1 MNGNNGELT
10 QFFIAEE
17 ITMLNSK
24 FISHFRDVSV
34 SSRKVLPSFSAVTR
48 KNWFRGVAVGTL
60 SGILSV
66 GTLAQTSS
74 TYVQTNIISD
84 GGPGSVA
91 AQVTDPTLINP
102 WGVSVGPA
110 IWIDKAGSGS
120 VAIDTAAGAIA
131 VPSLPSVTIPA
142 AASATVQ
149 GSPSGTVYNSAG
161 TGFNLPGSTS
171 AALFLFGTLDGT
183 IAAWNVASGTQAVT
197 VINNS
202 AKASYTDIA
211 LDTNATG
218 TFLLAANFKQ
228 GTVDVFDS
236 TFTAHAL
243 TGSFA
248 DPTLPTGYSPFGIHS
263 IGGNVYVTYA
273 QVNATTGESVG
284 AGLGYVNEFDNN
296 GNFIVRVVSQ
306 SVLNAPWGMALAPA
320 GFGSF
325 AGDLLIGNFGDGVIN
340 AFDPKTFALIGSLN
354 TSAGTPIA
362 NIGLWEIFFG
372 QNSGQTTTLG
382 DPNTLYFSAGINGEK
397 GGLFGSIAVAQLAAA
412 NFTFQASANSVTVAA
427 GQTTGSL
434 TLSLAATNGFN
445 GPVTFSCVP
454 ASVACTFSPPSVTLS
469 GSGTTS
475 VAVAIAPAATTAPP
489 PPTGYNIQATH
500 HSVHLFRSRAGFTLA
515 FIGPAGLLAFAGL
528 KRRSILAGGS
538 LFALLLAVTM
548 AAITGCSSS
557 TAPQQA
563 SPTPVTPA
571 APAAIPVTVN
581 AVSGSITQSVMVTF
595 TAQ

>member
-1 MNGNNGELT
+1 
-10 QFFIAEE
+10 
-17 ITMLNSK
+17 ML
-24 FISHFRDVSV
+24 ISNFKSYFHDASTSLRRASV
-34 SSRKVLPSFSAVTR
+34 SFSAR
-48 KNWFRGVAVGTL
+48 AGKHWFYPVVLVALTGVL
-60 SGILSV
+60 SIGA
-66 GTLAQTSS
+66 LAQTNS
-74 TYVQTNIISD
+74 TFVQTNIISD

-110 IWIDKAGSGS
+110 IWIDKAGGGS
-120 VAIDTAAGAIA
+120 VAVDTAAGAIA

-142 AASATVQ
+142 AASTTAQ

-197 VINNS
+197 VVNNS

-218 TFLLAANFKQ
+218 AFLLAANFKQ

-236 TFTAHAL
+236 TFAAHAL

-248 DPTLPTGYSPFGIHS
+248 DPTLPVGYSPFGIHS

-273 QVNATTGESVG
+273 QVSTTTGESVG

-296 GNFIVRVVSQ
+296 GNFIVRAVSQ

-397 GGLFGSIAVAQLAAA
+397 GGLFGSIAVAPPATGAG

-427 GQTTGSL
+427 GQTTGNV
-434 TLSLAATNGFN
+434 TLSLAATNGFT
-445 GPVTFSCVP
+445 GPVTFSCTP
-454 ASVACTFSPPSVTLS
+454 TSVTCTFSQPSVTLS
-469 GSGTTS
+469 GSGTSS
-475 VAVAIAPAATTAPP
+475 VTVAIAPAATSA
-489 PPTGYNIQATH
+489 PPTGGGYNRSSN
-500 HSVHLFRSRAGFTLA
+500 HSVNLFQSRAGITLA
-515 FIGPAGLLAFAGL
+515 FIGPAGLLAFASL
-528 KRRSILAGGS
+528 KRKSILARGS
-538 LFALLLAVTM
+538 LCALLLVVTT

-557 TAPQQA
+557 ASPQQA
-563 SPTPVTPA
+563 ASTTPA
-571 APAAIPVTVN
+571 APASTQVTVN
-581 AVSGSITQSVMVTF
+581 AISGAITQSVMVTF
-595 TAQ
+595 TVQ

>member
-1 MNGNNGELT
+1 
-10 QFFIAEE
+10 
-17 ITMLNSK
+17 MLNSK
-24 FISHFRDVSV
+24 FISYFRDISD
-34 SSRKVLPSFSAVTR
+34 SLRKVSPSFSSVTG
-48 KNWFRGVAVGTL
+48 KNWFRAVSVGTL
-60 SGILSV
+60 SAILSI

-110 IWIDKAGSGS
+110 IWIDKVGSGS

-142 AASATVQ
+142 AASTTAQ

-171 AALFLFGTLDGT
+171 AASFLFGTLDGT

-197 VINNS
+197 VVNNS

-218 TFLLAANFKQ
+218 TFLLAANFEQ

-236 TFTAHAL
+236 TFAAHAL
-243 TGSFA
+243 MGSFA

-273 QVNATTGESVG
+273 HNPTTGESVG

-306 SVLNAPWGMALAPA
+306 SVLNAPWGMALAPV

-354 TSAGTPIA
+354 ASAGTPIA

-397 GGLFGSIAVAQLAAA
+397 GGLFGSIAVAQPAAA

-445 GPVTFSCVP
+445 GPVTFSCMP
-454 ASVACTFSPPSVTLS
+454 ASVACTFSPPSVMLS

-475 VAVAIAPAATTAPP
+475 VAVAIAPVVTTAPPPP

-500 HSVHLFRSRAGFTLA
+500 HSVHLFPSRTGFTLA

-538 LFALLLAVTM
+538 LFALLLLVTT
-548 AAITGCSSS
+548 AAIAGCSSS
-557 TAPQQA
+557 TTPQQA
-563 SPTPVTPA
+563 STTPA

-595 TAQ
+595 TAE

>member
-1 MNGNNGELT
+1 M
-10 QFFIAEE
+10 
-17 ITMLNSK
+17 
-24 FISHFRDVSV
+24 
-34 SSRKVLPSFSAVTR
+34 
-48 KNWFRGVAVGTL
+48 
-60 SGILSV
+60 
-66 GTLAQTSS
+66 
-74 TYVQTNIISD
+74 
-84 GGPGSVA
+84 
-91 AQVTDPTLINP
+91 
-102 WGVSVGPA
+102 
-110 IWIDKAGSGS
+110 
-120 VAIDTAAGAIA
+120 AIDTAAGAIA

-142 AASATVQ
+142 AASTTVQ

-236 TFTAHAL
+236 TFAAHAL

-306 SVLNAPWGMALAPA
+306 SALNAPWGMALAPA

-489 PPTGYNIQATH
+489 PTGYNIQATH

-538 LFALLLAVTM
+538 LFALLLVVTT

-563 SPTPVTPA
+563 STTPA

>member
-1 MNGNNGELT
+1 
-10 QFFIAEE
+10 
-17 ITMLNSK
+17 MLRIN
-24 FISHFRDVSV
+24 FISSVRDAFPSLRRA
-34 SSRKVLPSFSAVTR
+34 SSSFNHIFV
-48 KNWFRGVAVGTL
+48 VGALSSTL
-60 SGILSV
+60 SIGAI
-66 GTLAQTSS
+66 AQTSS

-91 AQVTDPTLINP
+91 AQITDPTLINP

-120 VAIDTAAGAIA
+120 VAVDTAAGAIA

-142 AASATVQ
+142 AASASAQ

-161 TGFNLPGSTS
+161 TGFNLPGGTP
-171 AALFLFGTLDGT
+171 ALFLFGTLDGT
-183 IAAWNVASGTQAVT
+183 IAAWNATSGTQAVT
-197 VINNS
+197 VVNNS

-236 TFTAHAL
+236 AFAAHAL
-243 TGSFA
+243 TSSFA
-248 DPTLPTGYSPFGIHS
+248 DPTLPPGYSPFGIHS

-273 QVNATTGESVG
+273 QFNATTGESVG

-296 GNFIVRVVSQ
+296 GNFIARVASQ

-325 AGDLLIGNFGDGVIN
+325 GGDLLIGNFGDGVIN

-354 TSAGTPIA
+354 TSAGAPIA

-382 DPNTLYFSAGINGEK
+382 DPNTLYFAAGINGEK
-397 GGLFGSIAVAQLAAA
+397 GGLFGSIAVAPAATA
-412 NFTFQASANSVTVAA
+412 TGSFTFQASANTVNVAA
-427 GQTTGSL
+427 GQTTGSVM
-434 TLSLAATNGFN
+434 LSLAATNGFT
-445 GPVTFSCVP
+445 GPVTFSCTP
-454 ASVACTFSPPSVTLS
+454 TTVACTFTPSTVTLS
-469 GSGTTS
+469 GTGATPVT
-475 VAVAIAPAATTAPP
+475 VAIAPAASV
-489 PPTGYNIQATH
+489 PPTTGGGYNRSANH
-500 HSVHLFRSRAGFTLA
+500 PVHLFQSRTGLSLA
-515 FIGPAGLLAFAGL
+515 FIGPVGLLAFAGL

-538 LFALLLAVTM
+538 LFALLLM
-548 AAITGCSSS
+548 ATTAITGCSAS
-557 TAPQQA
+557 TAPQA
-563 SPTPVTPA
+563 ATSTTPA
-571 APAAIPVTVN
+571 TPATTQVTVN
-581 AVSGSITQSVMVTF
+581 AISGSITQSVTVTF
-595 TAQ
+595 IVQ